1 MHKNKQPYRM
11 NNAEIMHIKQNI
23 LTKMKKIWYN
33 NTKRS
38 AFLVTA
44 QKEGWLYDEKDKGC
58 MY

>member
-1 MHKNKQPYRM
+1 M